1 MSYGL
6 SSPNRRISVQS
17 LGIQELLQRCEKMQM
32 EVGGA
37 FVVLCGDFMFSGC
50 ECSGPQVQE
59 VTVTSAPSL

>member
-6 SSPNRRISVQS
+6 SSPNRRLSVQS
-17 LGIQELLQRCEKMQM
+17 LGIQELLQRYEKMRM
-32 EVGGA
+32 EAEGA
-37 FVVLCGDFMFSGC
+37 FLVPCGDFMFSGC